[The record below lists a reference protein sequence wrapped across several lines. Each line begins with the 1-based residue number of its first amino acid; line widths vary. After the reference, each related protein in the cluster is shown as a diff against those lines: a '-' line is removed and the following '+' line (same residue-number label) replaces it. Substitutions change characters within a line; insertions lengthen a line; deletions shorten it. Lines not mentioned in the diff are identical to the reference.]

1 MEAQLQPYNQQ
12 SDVLKGLKMREL
24 LDNDLKIQVGFKK
37 KHLQKEAEAVKAST
51 LCYVIFL

>member
-24 LDNDLKIQVGFKK
+24 LDNDLKIQVGLKK